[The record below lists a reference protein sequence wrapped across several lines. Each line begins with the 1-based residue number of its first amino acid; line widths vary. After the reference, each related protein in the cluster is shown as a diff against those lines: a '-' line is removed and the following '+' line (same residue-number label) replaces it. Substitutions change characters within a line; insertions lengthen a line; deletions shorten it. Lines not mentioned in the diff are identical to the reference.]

1 LYQREGI
8 GKEREEN
15 EENLKREKEKNKVRS
30 KVKAMESRGKLG
42 GREKGWKRVVWLVER
57 EKMFLSL
64 NNLLFTV
71 L

>member
-1 LYQREGI
+1 
-8 GKEREEN
+8 
-15 EENLKREKEKNKVRS
+15 
-30 KVKAMESRGKLG
+30 MESRGKLG

-64 NNLLFTV
+64 NNLLFTAV

>member
-8 GKEREEN
+8 GGNEREEN

-57 EKMFLSL
+57 ETVSFSL
-64 NNLLFTV
+64 
-71 L
+71 